1 MKEQREILH
10 KRVRRTP
17 INGTRNV
24 LTVSEKDP
32 DFHYRFVNDT
42 GDRVARFQELGY
54 EVVTDQKHKLGDRRV
69 AATTPEGSTR
79 TVSAGGGVTAVLMR
93 QRKEWYDE
101 DQKAKADDIDET
113 ERAMK
118 GEALA
123 GEGRYGKIEVGR
135 KIT

>member
-1 MKEQREILH
+1 MKEQREVLH

-24 LTVSEKDP
+24 LTVSNTDP
-32 DFHYRFVNDT
+32 DFHYRVVNDT

-54 EVVTDQKHKLGDRRV
+54 EVVTDPKHMIGDRRV
-69 AATTPEGSTR
+69 ATATSEGSPR
-79 TVSAGGGVTAVLMR
+79 TAMVGSGVTGVLMKI
-93 QRKEWYDE
+93 RKEWYIE
-101 DQKAKADDIDET
+101 DQAAKQADIDET